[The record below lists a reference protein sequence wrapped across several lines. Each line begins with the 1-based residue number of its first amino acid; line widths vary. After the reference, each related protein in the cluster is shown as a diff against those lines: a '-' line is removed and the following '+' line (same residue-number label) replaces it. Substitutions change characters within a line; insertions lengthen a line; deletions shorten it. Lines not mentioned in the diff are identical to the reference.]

1 MLDFHRRPKTINYIQ
16 RINENG
22 KLHSLVALKSR
33 RRTIQAKMFAVVMEI
48 LKPCPTGKGMTN

>member
-16 RINENG
+16 RINKNG
-22 KLHSLVALKSR
+22 KLQSLLALKSR
-33 RRTIQAKMFAVVMEI
+33 RRRIQAKMFSVVMEI